1 MRLDKFLG
9 ITGRCTRTE
18 AKLIIRAGGV
28 SVNGVVARSADDK
41 LDPER
46 DVVTLRGQRVVYRKY
61 TYIML
66 NKPEGVVS
74 ATEDGRDPTV
84 LDLLP
89 VDIPKANLFPCGRLD
104 KYTLGLMLITD
115 NGALAH
121 RLLAPKSHVS
131 KEYFFRSRDPV
142 SEEDARRFEKGLI
155 LEDGYETKPAKI
167 ALVGDGR
174 EGVITL
180 LEGKY
185 HQIKRMLEA
194 LDNKIVYLE
203 RIRFGNL
210 VLDPALARG
219 DWRYLTEEE
228 ISELERHGIMEAN

>member
-9 ITGRCTRTE
+9 ITGCCSRAD
-18 AKLIIRAGGV
+18 AKRIIRSGGV
-28 SVNGVVARSADDK
+28 SVNGVAAKSADQGI
-41 LDPER
+41 DPESDR
-46 DVVTLRGQRVVYRKY
+46 IVFCGRTVVYRKY

-74 ATEDGRDPTV
+74 ATEDGRDRTV

-89 VDIPKANLFPCGRLD
+89 PEIPKANLFPCGRLD

-115 NGALAH
+115 NGALGH
-121 RLLAPKSHVS
+121 RLLAPKSHVA
-131 KEYFFRSRDPV
+131 KDYYFRAKDPISR
-142 SEEDARRFEKGLI
+142 EDADRFEKGLT

-167 ALVGDGR
+167 ELW
-174 EGVITL
+174 EGGSEGIITL
-180 LEGKY
+180 VEGKY

-203 RIRFGNL
+203 RIRFGPL
-210 VLDPALARG
+210 RLDPALARG
-219 DWRYLTEEE
+219 EWRYLTDEE
-228 ISELERHGIMEAN
+228 ISELEKHGSSN